1 MIKIIFKHEGFSL
14 IEAMISVLLVAIL
27 IMGVMAM
34 ITSFPAST
42 NNDFIRT
49 CLLQA
54 ASSGIEAKRANHTL
68 TSLNVPCG
76 AITVNVTISGN
87 PPSSPPAPGSGV
99 SACVTVT
106 ATASYSGRSMTMR
119 DLVCNFS
126 N

>member
-1 MIKIIFKHEGFSL
+1 MIKIIFKSDGFSL
-14 IEAMISVLLVAIL
+14 IEAMISVMLVAIL

-34 ITSFPAST
+34 ITAFPSST

-68 TSLNVPCG
+68 TSLSVHCG
-76 AITVNVTISGN
+76 GITVNVTISGN
-87 PPSSPPAPGSGV
+87 PPSSAPPPGSGS
-99 SACVTVT
+99 SACATVT
-106 ATASYSGRSMTMR
+106 ATASYSGRSMTLR